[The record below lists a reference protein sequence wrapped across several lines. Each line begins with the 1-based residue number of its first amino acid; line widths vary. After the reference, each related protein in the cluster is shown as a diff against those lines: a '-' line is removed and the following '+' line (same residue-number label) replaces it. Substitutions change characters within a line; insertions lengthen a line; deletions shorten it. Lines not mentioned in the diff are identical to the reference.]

1 MKIFSGNVVKLV
13 LAMALMF
20 GVRLQ
25 GGEAADAVAT
35 VTAGYVTGI
44 TVTSGGSGYV
54 SEPEVTL
61 RGGGGSGAVGK
72 AFLSGDKVGLIVVLS
87 AGSGYSSSPM
97 VEIGLPPNANRIRV
111 ELVPKLTVEGREGN
125 VRRVEY
131 SLELGDKAKWQELT
145 NVVLGV
151 KGAVVVDLAIGG
163 STRYYRSVDGT
174 KPSGPADYV
183 WIKPGTFVMGSPTS
197 EADRREDEVQ
207 HSVTLSRGYWMS
219 DHETTQAEYESVMGS
234 NPSRFKGSTLPV
246 EQVSWDE
253 AVSYCAKLTVRELAA
268 GRIEAGQAYR
278 LPTEAEWEYAA
289 RAGTTGAYA
298 GELGSMGWYNVNSGS
313 TSHAVKG
320 KQANGWGLYDMHGN
334 VWEWCADWYGAYTSE
349 SVTDPMG
356 ATSGS
361 LRVNRG
367 GGWNNVAG
375 YCRSAYRGRSVPG
388 IRNSN
393 QGFRSVLSSSR

>member
-1 MKIFSGNVVKLV
+1 MTIIPT
-13 LAMALMF
+13 F
-20 GVRLQ
+20 GTELCQQHR
-25 GGEAADAVAT
+25 DA
-35 VTAGYVTGI
+35 
-44 TVTSGGSGYV
+44 
-54 SEPEVTL
+54 P
-61 RGGGGSGAVGK
+61 
-72 AFLSGDKVGLIVVLS
+72 
-87 AGSGYSSSPM
+87 
-97 VEIGLPPNANRIRV
+97 
-111 ELVPKLTVEGREGN
+111 
-125 VRRVEY
+125 VEY

-361 LRVNRG
+361 NRVVRG
-367 GGWNNVAG
+367 GSWNYGAG
-375 YCRSAYRGRSVPG
+375 YCRSAYRYRHVPG
-388 IRNSN
+388 YRGNFL
-393 QGFRSVLSSSR
+393 GFRSVLSSSR

>member
-1 MKIFSGNVVKLV
+1 
-13 LAMALMF
+13 
-20 GVRLQ
+20 
-25 GGEAADAVAT
+25 
-35 VTAGYVTGI
+35 
-44 TVTSGGSGYV
+44 
-54 SEPEVTL
+54 
-61 RGGGGSGAVGK
+61 
-72 AFLSGDKVGLIVVLS
+72 
-87 AGSGYSSSPM
+87 
-97 VEIGLPPNANRIRV
+97 
-111 ELVPKLTVEGREGN
+111 
-125 VRRVEY
+125 
-131 SLELGDKAKWQELT
+131 
-145 NVVLGV
+145 
-151 KGAVVVDLAIGG
+151 
-163 STRYYRSVDGT
+163 
-174 KPSGPADYV
+174 
-183 WIKPGTFVMGSPTS
+183 
-197 EADRREDEVQ
+197 
-207 HSVTLSRGYWMS
+207 MS

-234 NPSRFKGSTLPV
+234 NPSGFKGSSLPV

-361 LRVNRG
+361 FRVLRG
-367 GGWNNVAG
+367 GCWYVGARN
-375 YCRSAYRGRSVPG
+375 CRSAYRDRDQPG
-388 IRNSN
+388 YRYDSL
-393 QGFRSVLSSSR
+393 GFRSVLSSSR